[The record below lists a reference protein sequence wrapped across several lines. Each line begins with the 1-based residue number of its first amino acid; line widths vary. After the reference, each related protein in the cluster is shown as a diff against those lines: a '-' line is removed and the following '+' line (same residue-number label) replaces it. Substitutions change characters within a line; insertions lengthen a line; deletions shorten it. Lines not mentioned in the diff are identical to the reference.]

1 MTKNKLGGGVY
12 LTYISW
18 VIVMKAKAG
27 TQGRN
32 LEAGI
37 DSEAIKEHC
46 LLTQSASSFISFK
59 TFFPVVALPPMNQD
73 HPH

>member
-12 LTYISW
+12 LAYISR
-18 VIVMKAKAG
+18 VLLMRAKTG

-37 DSEAIKEHC
+37 ETEAIKEHC
-46 LLTQSASSFISFK
+46 LLTQSASAFYII
-59 TFFPVVALPPMNQD
+59 
-73 HPH
+73 